1 MSRLF
6 QLSLLVLMML
16 PLSSHATLP
25 RRLVLALDGV
35 AYRDVKALQEGVTY
49 RDRRGRQFHRQ
60 AFQNGYFPVSR
71 MISTFPSVSD
81 TAWTEIL
88 GDRPLPGYQRTYFST
103 AANMEIF
110 QNGISTS
117 MEYERQMSW
126 QEAGGLR
133 RSMGYGFP
141 VHTFNYEVHKMLRSF
156 LNATNQCGTF
166 YAYLRTPDDAQHVS
180 ADILAMLSTLDE
192 KLQELRSTY
201 RAREGREL
209 EIVILSD
216 HGNNHAG
223 PARRVAIQAFL
234 KRAGYRIAKSILN
247 PKDVVLPTVGIESWV
262 EIHNSPGETEKLAR
276 LLTGLKG
283 VDILTAQDPDH
294 PNQFTVINSKG
305 ERAVIE
311 WNCVKNTFRYSARTG
326 DPIDYLPVVQAL
338 ARKKLLDPDGFATA
352 DSWMSETLTHH
363 YPLALE
369 RIVRGHTRGALNP
382 ATILISLD
390 NAYVHSG
397 WLVKQVSELTRL
409 GGTHGALDD
418 LNSNGML
425 LSSFAP
431 TQDTSA
437 NRVAGLFDGFKGMRD
452 FRAEE
457 NGAEW
462 ICGNGQALTT
472 ILRTPLDRDR
482 EKLASDGIYLRVWT
496 TNFNHFATEAPVEV
510 SLRKAR
516 HSPHVPGHR
525 WEDVDLSG
533 QHWTSHLLVALA
545 EPSDYERV
553 YALSPHFVFEP
564 GEEYLILGRISDG
577 KRNSQ
582 IFSFAFHTD
591 GRGRPAVY

>member
-452 FRAEE
+452 FGRRKMAPNGSAE
-457 NGAEW
+457 
-462 ICGNGQALTT
+462 T
-472 ILRTPLDRDR
+472 
-482 EKLASDGIYLRVWT
+482 
-496 TNFNHFATEAPVEV
+496 
-510 SLRKAR
+510 
-516 HSPHVPGHR
+516 
-525 WEDVDLSG
+525 
-533 QHWTSHLLVALA
+533 
-545 EPSDYERV
+545 
-553 YALSPHFVFEP
+553 
-564 GEEYLILGRISDG
+564 GRL
-577 KRNSQ
+577 
-582 IFSFAFHTD
+582 
-591 GRGRPAVY
+591 